1 MKLFNRKAGNKT
13 INYNGKNVKFVNCI
27 AEVEDEFGQDVLKLG
42 IPELYEHGKQPVFET
57 PKEVQMKSD
66 FKDREEWYKKEI
78 ARLTNVNTANKKKI
92 EELEVEVQNWK
103 DEYNREHDARLQL
116 AAGIVPP
123 AETVTPPAPE
133 NGAASPVEGEGDAN
147 QGEGD
152 GEETGGESGD
162 GTLTPEEEEAAL
174 RKELSGMKKDELIAF
189 GTEGGIDMTAI
200 AEKTK
205 AEIIEF
211 LVNASK
217 E

>member
-13 INYNGKNVKFVNCI
+13 INYNGKNVKFVNCV
-27 AEVEDEFGQDVLKLG
+27 ADVEDDFGKEVLKLG
-42 IPELYEHGKQPVFET
+42 IPDLYEHGKQPVFET

-92 EELEVEVQNWK
+92 EELEQEVENWK
-103 DEYNREHDARLQL
+103 NEYNREHEARIQL
-116 AAGIVPP
+116 AAGTVPP

-133 NGAASPVEGEGDAN
+133 NLAAEAAATTGDENPA
-147 QGEGD
+147 EGD
-152 GEETGGESGD
+152 GGE
-162 GTLTPEEEEAAL
+162 TLTPEQEEEAL

-189 GTEGGIDMTAI
+189 GTESGFDMAAI

-211 LVNASK
+211 LVASSK

>member
-1 MKLFNRKAGNKT
+1 MKLFNRKAGNKV
-13 INYNGKNVKFVNCI
+13 ININGTNVKFVNCV
-27 AEVEDEFGQDVLKLG
+27 AEVEDEFGKEALKLG
-42 IPELYEHGKQPVFET
+42 LPNLYEHGKQPVFET

-92 EELEVEVQNWK
+92 EELEQEVENWK
-103 DEYNREHDARLQL
+103 NEYNREHEARIQL
-116 AAGIVPP
+116 AAGTVPP

-133 NGAASPVEGEGDAN
+133 AIVENPTEGT
-147 QGEGD
+147 
-152 GEETGGESGD
+152 GEETQGDADPEVTGGE
-162 GTLTPEEEEAAL
+162 GTPTPEEEEAAL
-174 RKELSGMKKDELIAF
+174 RKELGVMKKDELIAF
-189 GTEGGIDMTAI
+189 GQEGGIDMTAV

>member
-13 INYNGKNVKFVNCI
+13 INYNGKNVKFVNCV
-27 AEVEDEFGQDVLKLG
+27 AEVEDDFGKEVLKLG
-42 IPELYEHGKQPVFET
+42 IPDLYEHGKQPVFET

-78 ARLTNVNTANKKKI
+78 ARLTNINTANKKKI
-92 EELEVEVQNWK
+92 EELEQEVENWK
-103 DEYNREHDARLQL
+103 NEYNREHEARIQL
-116 AAGIVPP
+116 AAGTVPP

-133 NGAASPVEGEGDAN
+133 AIVENPTEGTGEG
-147 QGEGD
+147 
-152 GEETGGESGD
+152 TP
-162 GTLTPEEEEAAL
+162 TPEEEEAAL
-174 RKELSGMKKDELIAF
+174 RKELGEMKKDELIAF
-189 GTEGGIDMTAI
+189 GQEGGIDMTAI

>member
-27 AEVEDEFGQDVLKLG
+27 AEVEDEFGKDVLKLG
-42 IPELYEHGKQPVFET
+42 IPDLYEHGKQPVFET

-66 FKDREEWYKKEI
+66 FKDREEWYKKEL

-103 DEYNREHDARLQL
+103 DEYNREHEARLQL
-116 AAGIVPP
+116 AAGIIPP

-133 NGAASPVEGEGDAN
+133 NGAENPVEGEGDAT

-152 GEETGGESGD
+152 GEGTGSETP
-162 GTLTPEEEEAAL
+162 TPEEEEATL
-174 RKELSGMKKDELIAF
+174 RKELAGMKKDELIAF
-189 GTEGGIDMTAI
+189 GQEGGIDMTTI
-200 AEKTK
+200 ADKTK

>member
-13 INYNGKNVKFVNCI
+13 INYNGKNVKFVNCV
-27 AEVEDEFGQDVLKLG
+27 AEVEDDFGKEVLKLG
-42 IPELYEHGKQPVFET
+42 IPDLYEHGKQPVFET

-92 EELEVEVQNWK
+92 EELEQEVVNWK
-103 DEYNREHDARLQL
+103 GEYEKEHEARLKL
-116 AAGIVPP
+116 AEGIIP
-123 AETVTPPAPE
+123 APETVTPPAPE
-133 NGAASPVEGEGDAN
+133 NPVEDPAATTGDENPA
-147 QGEGD
+147 EGD
-152 GEETGGESGD
+152 GGE
-162 GTLTPEEEEAAL
+162 TLTPEQEEETL

-189 GTEGGIDMTAI
+189 GTESGFDMAAI

-211 LVNASK
+211 LVASSK

>member
-1 MKLFNRKAGNKT
+1 MKLFNRKAGNKV
-13 INYNGKNVKFVNCI
+13 ININGTNVKFVNCV
-27 AEVEDEFGQDVLKLG
+27 AEVEDEFGKEALKLG
-42 IPELYEHGKQPVFET
+42 LPNLYEHGKQPVFET

-66 FKDREEWYKKEI
+66 FNDREEWYKKEL

-92 EELEVEVQNWK
+92 EELEQEVENWK
-103 DEYNREHDARLQL
+103 NEYNREHEARIQL
-116 AAGIVPP
+116 AAGTVPP

-133 NGAASPVEGEGDAN
+133 TIVENPTEGT
-147 QGEGD
+147 
-152 GEETGGESGD
+152 GEETQGDTDPEVTGGE
-162 GTLTPEEEEAAL
+162 GTPTPEEEEAAL
-174 RKELSGMKKDELIAF
+174 RKELGVMKKDELIAF
-189 GTEGGIDMTAI
+189 GQEGGIDMTAV

>member
-13 INYNGKNVKFVNCI
+13 INYNGKNVKFVNCV
-27 AEVEDEFGQDVLKLG
+27 AEVEDDFGKEVLKLG
-42 IPELYEHGKQPVFET
+42 IPDLYEHGKQPVFET

-92 EELEVEVQNWK
+92 EELEQEVENWK
-103 DEYNREHDARLQL
+103 NEYNREHEARIQL
-116 AAGIVPP
+116 AAG
-123 AETVTPPAPE
+123 TE
-133 NGAASPVEGEGDAN
+133 NPTEGT
-147 QGEGD
+147 
-152 GEETGGESGD
+152 GEETQGDADPEVTGGEG
-162 GTLTPEEEEAAL
+162 GEGNPTPEEEEAAL
-174 RKELSGMKKDELIAF
+174 RKELGAMKKDELIAF
-189 GTEGGIDMTAI
+189 GQEGGIDMTAV